1 MTRLVGYRK
10 EPEGSEMPWLR
21 KLILGALLLPMMV
34 AGLEHPADHPV
45 EGAIGEVVACPVCGE
60 EVAVRLILDADAAGG
75 VAGDLAVHSSGEE
88 QPWRYWIAYSPDCGY
103 ADWAGRF
110 GEELTP
116 VERDFIEDTFGGQ
129 ENEGLR
135 RGDIP
140 LWERYRNLYLLE
152 SFRGAPDRELA
163 DILLIGWWCLR
174 PVDSD
179 PELRY
184 EYLRLIITH
193 LDAALRRDEIDE
205 SQLAERVYLAGEL
218 ARLAGDEFE
227 ARSRLSDALTMP
239 GSEDSDIR
247 GFIRRS
253 LLLTEAP
260 LLRRRLLSGGD
271 SISSHPEDAEKYAAA
286 AAAWRFFENNPA
298 DALDRADTALTAY
311 YYARRLVGEGD
322 DDEIAAAE
330 LELWAERA
338 AAEYALELAN
348 RPGLYAGEERDL
360 LERLAAAE
368 FIR

>member
-1 MTRLVGYRK
+1 
-10 EPEGSEMPWLR
+10 MPWLR
-21 KLILGALLLPMMV
+21 ILILGALLLPMMI
-34 AGLEHPADHPV
+34 AGIEHPADHPD
-45 EGAIGEVVACPVCGE
+45 EGAVGEVVACPVCGE
-60 EVAVRLILDADAAGG
+60 DIAVRLIMDADAAGG

-88 QPWRYWIAYSPDCGY
+88 QPWCYWIAYSPSCGY

-110 GEELTP
+110 GEELSET
-116 VERDFIEDTFGGQ
+116 ERAFIEETFGGE
-129 ENEGLR
+129 ENNGLR
-135 RGDIP
+135 RGEIP
-140 LWERYRNLYLLE
+140 IWEQYRNLYLLE
-152 SFRGAPDRELA
+152 RFRGATARELA
-163 DILLIGWWCLR
+163 DVLLIGWWCLR
-174 PVDSD
+174 PVDAD

-193 LDAALRRDEIDE
+193 LDAALRRAEIDD

-239 GSEDSDIR
+239 GSDDSDIR

-271 SISSHPEDAEKYAAA
+271 SISSHPDDAENYAAA

-298 DALDRADTALTAY
+298 DALDRADVALTAY
-311 YYARRLVGEGD
+311 YYARRLAGSD
-322 DDEIAAAE
+322 TADEVAAAE

-338 AAEYALELAN
+338 AAGYARELAN
-348 RPGLYAGEERDL
+348 RPGLYTGDEREL
-360 LERLAAAE
+360 LERLAAGG